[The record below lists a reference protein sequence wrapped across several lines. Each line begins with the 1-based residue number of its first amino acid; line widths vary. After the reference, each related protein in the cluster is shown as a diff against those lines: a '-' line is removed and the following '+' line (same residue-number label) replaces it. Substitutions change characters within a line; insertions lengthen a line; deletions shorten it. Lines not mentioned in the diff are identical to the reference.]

1 MSQGRSRVFLRR
13 IYTTKESLFINE
25 KRKRSNWRS
34 NIACLAVGIYL
45 HWTDHG
51 SFLAVNK
58 FYACRNL
65 VKFIFK
71 SFVSCN
77 LQFQAFYIR
86 HTTVYKSIFWACKKN
101 PAGTSRFSFR
111 ARNFLSFLAQWARTQ
126 ASSSLTKFLIMILRR
141 RGKLYAQG

>member
-1 MSQGRSRVFLRR
+1 MSYFFHRRVSQGRSRVFLRR
-13 IYTTKESLFINE
+13 ICTTKESLFINE
-25 KRKRSNWRS
+25 KRKRSNWWS
-34 NIACLAVGIYL
+34 NIACLADGI

-86 HTTVYKSIFWACKKN
+86 HTTVYKSIFWACKK
-101 PAGTSRFSFR
+101 PRPGQVDFPFGQGTFCPSLPNGQRPR
-111 ARNFLSFLAQWARTQ
+111 QVVRWLNFW
-126 ASSSLTKFLIMILRR
+126 
-141 RGKLYAQG
+141 